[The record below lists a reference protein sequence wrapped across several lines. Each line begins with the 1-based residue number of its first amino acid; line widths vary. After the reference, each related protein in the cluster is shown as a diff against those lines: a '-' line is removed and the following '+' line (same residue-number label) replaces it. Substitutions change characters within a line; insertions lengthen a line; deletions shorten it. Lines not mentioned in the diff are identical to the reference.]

1 MESEMIIISLTVFI
15 ITISLASLG
24 FIAYNYLNKK
34 RLMRKYYVF
43 FKSMWIDRERGMPDY
58 CKDVLG
64 LFLFEL
70 FDGQVKKTDLY
81 HKWKDRVN
89 NKGKFLLFL

>member
-1 MESEMIIISLTVFI
+1 LDAEIIIIYLTAFI
-15 ITISLASLG
+15 TTVSLASLG
-24 FIAYNYLNKK
+24 FVAYSYINKK

-43 FKSMWIDRERGMPDY
+43 FKSMWIDRKRGMPDY

-81 HKWKDRVN
+81 HK
-89 NKGKFLLFL
+89 